1 MVMLELD
8 RVNIAVDGRPILHD
22 LNLRIESGEAHVLFG
37 PNRLGEPSLLTAI
50 MGLPRYQVTIGMI
63 RFQGQD
69 LAGLSINERARL
81 GVDWSIDGPQH
92 FADCDSVSSL
102 SSARARAIRLP
113 SMARRSNC
121 IGVGQSRSRRPHLG
135 TMQRGLTG
143 NFPAQMDDEA
153 IRNCSSDPAGPPWCS
168 RYVRPGRKTSTI
180 SISSRRISVETIV
193 CGVSYKSEKK

>member
-22 LNLRIESGEAHVLFG
+22 LNLRIESGEAHVLCG
-37 PNRLGEPSLLTAI
+37 LNRLGETSI
-50 MGLPRYQVTIGMI
+50 MGLPRYQVTSGMI

-69 LAGLSINERARL
+69 LAGLSIDERARL
-81 GVDWSIDGPQH
+81 GMDWSMDGPQH
-92 FADCDSVSSL
+92 IAGCDSASSL
-102 SSARARAIRLP
+102 SSARARATRLP
-113 SMARRSNC
+113 SMARRSSC

-135 TMQRGLTG
+135 TMQRELTG

-153 IRNCSSDPAGPPWCS
+153 IRNCSSDPAGLPWGS
-168 RYVRPGRKTSTI
+168 WYVRPGRKTSTI
-180 SISSRRISVETIV
+180 SISSRSISVETIV

>member
-69 LAGLSINERARL
+69 LAGLSIDERTRL
-81 GVDWSIDGPQH
+81 GMDWSINGPSTH
-92 FADCDSVSSL
+92 CGLRLDELTEF
-102 SSARARAIRLP
+102 RAGKSHRATVNGQA
-113 SMARRSNC
+113 SHC
-121 IGVGQSRSRRPHLG
+121 IGVGQSRCIGH
-135 TMQRGLTG
+135 
-143 NFPAQMDDEA
+143 
-153 IRNCSSDPAGPPWCS
+153 
-168 RYVRPGRKTSTI
+168 I
-180 SISSRRISVETIV
+180 S
-193 CGVSYKSEKK
+193 